1 MSKEEILRYIFSCVS
16 YKHMFD
22 SSPRITDSAQ
32 KKEDLLFSSAVFFLR
47 ELSKNKNVF
56 VEDIKKEST
65 MKEVT
70 YEDWKKNPTPRM
82 MWVWDDDEEDRKQ
95 QKVVY
100 VIKGEPCRHPVRITI
115 NDDTDYEA
123 CRHCAEI
130 EKQRR
135 MTHKELSRWLKEKP
149 TREYKRS
156 SRTDIGVNCFY
167 SYIEE
172 DADQEVDENFLIRED
187 DGEWREPLVEE

>member
-32 KKEDLLFSSAVFFLR
+32 KKEDLLFSSAVFFLWV
-47 ELSKNKNVF
+47 LSKNKNVF

-70 YEDWKKNPTPRM
+70 YEDWEKNPTPRM
-82 MWVWDDDEEDRKQ
+82 MWVWDVNEKDKVRR
-95 QKVVY
+95 KVVY
-100 VIKGEPCRHPVRITI
+100 IGKGGPCNHPVMATTD
-115 NDDTDYEA
+115 DDTEYEA
-123 CRHCAEI
+123 YRHCAEI

-135 MTHKELSRWLKEKP
+135 MTNKALSRWLREKP
-149 TREYKRS
+149 TREYKFKNSDFVYGEKNYREIDQDDEVKY
-156 SRTDIGVNCFY
+156 DIF
-167 SYIEE
+167 
-172 DADQEVDENFLIRED
+172 IREGD
-187 DGEWREPLVEE
+187 SDWREPLVEE

>member
-22 SSPRITDSAQ
+22 LSPRITDSAQ

-70 YEDWKKNPTPRM
+70 YEDWEKNPTPRM
-82 MWVWDDDEEDRKQ
+82 MWVWDSNEKNKKQRKVLYLSKENITYPVIVLTYDDIDLIRYK
-95 QKVVY
+95 
-100 VIKGEPCRHPVRITI
+100 
-115 NDDTDYEA
+115 
-123 CRHCAEI
+123 HCAEI

-135 MTHKELSRWLKEKP
+135 MTNKELARWLREKP
-149 TREYKRS
+149 TRECTHRNDS
-156 SRTDIGVNCFY
+156 DDRLVY
-167 SYIEE
+167 SIHTYLEICANE
-172 DADQEVDENFLIRED
+172 EVDDCILIRED
-187 DGEWREPLVEE
+187 NGEWREPLVEE